1 MGQVLISEDV
11 HACSFSAEVLEPGEV
26 RSVGR
31 AYQGAVRLFDRD
43 GLKRR
48 AQVLEVDCRT
58 HGSNMAGG
66 P

>member
-1 MGQVLISEDV
+1 LISEDV
-11 HACSFSAEVLEPGEV
+11 HAGGFAAEVREPGEV

-43 GLKRR
+43 GLKRG
-48 AQVLEVDCRT
+48 AQVLEVDCRP
-58 HGSNMAGG
+58 HGSDVAGG